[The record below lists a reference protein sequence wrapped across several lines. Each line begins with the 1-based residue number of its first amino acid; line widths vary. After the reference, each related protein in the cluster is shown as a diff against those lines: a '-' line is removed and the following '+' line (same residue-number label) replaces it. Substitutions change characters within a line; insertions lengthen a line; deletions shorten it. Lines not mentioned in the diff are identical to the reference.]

1 MSAFNWSERDVLSG
15 LTLGAVVVL
24 SAVAAVAG
32 CGSNDPVLPSVPTTA
47 PTDAGIAVLP
57 DSSADAADGAATT
70 YDWNLPPGF
79 PTPVVPADNPM
90 SAAKVALG
98 RRLFYD
104 KRLSKNGTQS
114 CASCHQQ
121 NLAFTDGRASSL
133 GSTGNAHPRSSMSLA
148 NVAFATTLAWANPL
162 QTTLE
167 RQALVPMFGDDPVEL
182 GLTSTPELEATLR
195 SVPLYVQLF
204 QAAFAPDPNP
214 VTLDHVVKALASFE
228 RTIISGRSPYDRWL
242 LANDRAAM
250 SESAKRG
257 YALFNGEKFECFHCH
272 VGFAFTDHVSYAGKA
287 FRDRPY
293 HNTGLYNLGGAYPV
307 PNTGVESVTR
317 IPSDMGRFK
326 APTLRNIAVTAPY
339 MHDGSIGTLEAVL
352 DHYAAGGRTIPD
364 GPNAG
369 VGSANPYK
377 DPIIRPFSPSA
388 EERADVIEFLKALT
402 DDTFLTTPDL
412 SDPW

>member
-1 MSAFNWSERDVLSG
+1 MRMRGLLCGIAFSAVLASSAF
-15 LTLGAVVVL
+15 
-24 SAVAAVAG
+24 AAVAG
-32 CGSNDPVLPSVPTTA
+32 CGSSDTSLPSEP
-47 PTDAGIAVLP
+47 AVT
-57 DSSADAADGAATT
+57 ADASGAVADSGVDAMDGAATV
-70 YDWNLPPGF
+70 YDWNLPAGF

-121 NLAFTDGRASSL
+121 KLAFSDGRANSI
-133 GSTGNAHPRSSMSLA
+133 GSTGSTHPRSSMSLA

-167 RQALVPMFGDDPVEL
+167 RQALVPMFGDDPIEL

-195 SVPLYVQLF
+195 GVPLYLQLF
-204 QAAFAPDPNP
+204 QDAFAADPNP
-214 VTLDHVVKALASFE
+214 VTIDHVVKALASFE
-228 RTIISGRSPYDRWL
+228 RTIISGNSPFDRWFFT
-242 LANDRAAM
+242 NDSAAIG
-250 SESAKRG
+250 ESAKRG

-272 VGFAFTDHVSYAGKA
+272 VGFALTDHVSYAGKA

-293 HNTGLYNLGGAYPV
+293 HNTGLYNLGGAYPA

-317 IPSDMGRFK
+317 LPSDMGRFK
-326 APTLRNIAVTAPY
+326 APTLRNIAVTGPY
-339 MHDGSIGTLEAVL
+339 MHDGSIPTLDAVL
-352 DHYAAGGRTIPD
+352 DHYAAGGRTISS

-369 VGSANPYK
+369 VGSTNPNK
-377 DPIIRPFSPSA
+377 DLIIRPFSPSA
-388 EERADVIEFLKALT
+388 DERADVIEFLKTLT
-402 DDTFLTTPDL
+402 DEAFLNAIDL